1 MVLLFLICQATDEK
15 YKVEMLHVY
24 MVDYLQNVCAHR
36 YQKAARQEMRGDKEE
51 VQSAQQVDGNP
62 SEEWNRQENL
72 AQAKTEEQTV
82 DQAQMEMRENR
93 GGEEKELF
101 AEAQQEER
109 KSEEVMDKMENDL
122 KREAMIRDIL
132 EEFLA

>member
-1 MVLLFLICQATDEK
+1 MEK
-15 YKVEMLHVY
+15 
-24 MVDYLQNVCAHR
+24 R
-36 YQKAARQEMRGDKEE
+36 
-51 VQSAQQVDGNP
+51 
-62 SEEWNRQENL
+62 
-72 AQAKTEEQTV
+72 
-82 DQAQMEMRENR
+82 
-93 GGEEKELF
+93 KELF